1 MTGQIVRLVRERGFG
16 FIRSENGQ
24 DVFFHRT
31 ELQEASFDALRG
43 DEQVEYDMGTDS
55 RTGRE
60 RAVNVRVTR

>member
-1 MTGQIVRLVRERGFG
+1 MTGQIVRLVRDRGFG
-16 FIRSENGQ
+16 FIRAQDGQ

-43 DEQVEYDMGTDS
+43 DEQVEYDMGRDS

-60 RAVNVRVTR
+60 RAVNVRVTG